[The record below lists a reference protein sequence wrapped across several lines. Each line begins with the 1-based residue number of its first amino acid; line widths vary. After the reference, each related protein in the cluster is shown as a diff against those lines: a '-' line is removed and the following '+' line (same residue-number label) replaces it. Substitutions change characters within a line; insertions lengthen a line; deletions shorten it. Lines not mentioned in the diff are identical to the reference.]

1 MVKKLHSHEIGWKKN
16 PYFHWDIKFEVIK
29 YQDIKLMSEN
39 RELSIKE
46 ADVWILFDKIPK
58 KYIYPPSHYWAIGF
72 LDKGAVS
79 L

>member
-1 MVKKLHSHEIGWKKN
+1 MVKKLHSHEIGWKKIHI
-16 PYFHWDIKFEVIK
+16 PIEISSL
-29 YQDIKLMSEN
+29 KLQN

-46 ADVWILFDKIPK
+46 ADVWILFDKRTFN
-58 KYIYPPSHYWAIGF
+58 KYIEPPSHYQAIGF